1 MSNGIKVAVYAR
13 VSTLLGQDPSH
24 QLIPIREMA
33 LNRNFQIVSEF
44 IDVGISGTKDKRP
57 ALDQLIKAA
66 KHGKFKILIVY
77 GIDRLGRSTK
87 HLLNLVSE
95 LNYYGVSLISMR
107 ESLDFTTP
115 MGQMALTMLG
125 AVAQLEA
132 QLISERIKTSL
143 AVKKQVAIS
152 TGSNWKCGRPSISK
166 EVEDQ
171 VLHLR
176 KQGLSVREI
185 AKRIPEISKSSVS
198 RVIRESA
205 SQNPSNFSTILDP
218 T

>member
-1 MSNGIKVAVYAR
+1 MSNGTKVAVYAR

-44 IDVGISGTKDKRP
+44 VDVGISGTKDKRP
-57 ALDQLIKAA
+57 ALEQLIKAA
-66 KHGKFKILIVY
+66 KQGRFKILIVY

-95 LNYYGVSLISMR
+95 LNHYGVSLISLR

-143 AVKKQVAIS
+143 AVKKQVALS
-152 TGSNWKCGRPSISK
+152 TGSSWKCGRPSISQDI
-166 EVEDQ
+166 EDRVVE
-171 VLHLR
+171 LR

-185 AKRIPEISKSSVS
+185 AKRLPEVSKSSVS
-198 RVIRESA
+198 RIIRESA
-205 SQNPSNFSTILDP
+205 SQNRSNFTGSLDP